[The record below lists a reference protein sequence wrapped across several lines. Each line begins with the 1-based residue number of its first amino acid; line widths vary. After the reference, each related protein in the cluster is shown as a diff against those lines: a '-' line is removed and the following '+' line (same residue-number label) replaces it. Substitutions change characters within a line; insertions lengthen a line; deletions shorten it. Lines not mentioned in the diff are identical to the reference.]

1 MSFYH
6 PLMIK
11 WALWRFVDTLAHG
24 APPSL
29 LHTQMDDY
37 LTNTVVHGTDSG
49 VPTIVTKLS
58 AERYT
63 SFQGYFS
70 FITIV

>member
-6 PLMIK
+6 PLMIE
-11 WALWRFVDTLAHG
+11 WAYECFIDSLAYG
-24 APPSL
+24 ASPSL
-29 LHTQMDDY
+29 LHSQMNDY
-37 LTNTVVHGTDSG
+37 LTDAVVHGTDSG
-49 VPTIVTKLS
+49 VPPVITKLR
-58 AERYT
+58 AERHT